1 MEPGQH
7 SSRRWEDMKKLCK
20 GEMPPLGQAQKPA
33 QHKLAKLVLIK
44 VTILV
49 FVYIFA
55 FVQGVFYWFLHKSV
69 KVGKIPTKKNE
80 NSKLKLFC

>member
-1 MEPGQH
+1 
-7 SSRRWEDMKKLCK
+7 MKKLCK

-55 FVQGVFYWFLHKSV
+55 FVQGVFYWFLPKSSKCWNGK
-69 KVGKIPTKKNE
+69 KVNVQ
-80 NSKLKLFC
+80 

>member
-7 SSRRWEDMKKLCK
+7 SSRRGEDMKKLCK

-55 FVQGVFYWFLHKSV
+55 FVQGVFLLV
-69 KVGKIPTKKNE
+69 PP
-80 NSKLKLFC
+80 

>member
-1 MEPGQH
+1 
-7 SSRRWEDMKKLCK
+7 MKKLCK

-55 FVQGVFYWFLHKSV
+55 FVQGVFLLA
-69 KVGKIPTKKNE
+69 PP
-80 NSKLKLFC
+80 